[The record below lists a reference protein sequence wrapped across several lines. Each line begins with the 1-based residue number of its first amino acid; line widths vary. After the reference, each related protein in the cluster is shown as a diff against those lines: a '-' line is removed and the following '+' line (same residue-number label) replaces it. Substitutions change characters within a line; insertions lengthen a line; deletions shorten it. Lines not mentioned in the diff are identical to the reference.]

1 MAKDINLQIHEVQ
14 RNQNKNKFKEIHNQT
29 DQNQNTE
36 ESRQKKKILESSLG
50 KIMHYILQSNNS
62 NMGFA
67 SETILYT

>member
-29 DQNQNTE
+29 HQNQNTE
-36 ESRQKKKILESSLG
+36 ESRQKKILESSLG

-62 NMGFA
+62 NMDFA